1 MSRILFLT
9 SRMLPGYGVDLAVHN
24 LALELKKRGHRIA
37 VLCLESDGSLR
48 GYPIEI
54 VPPRIDYI
62 RAYARAFKAQVI
74 VAHTSPFYEMLPALK
89 ARHRVFA
96 WEYGD
101 PPPQL
106 FPDAAR
112 RAALKHFKVPHVYPM
127 LDGVVAI
134 SKFIARDCEWPAS
147 KIIYCGCDHMA
158 DLGPKPMPSEETT
171 RRPPPLRVG
180 TLMRLG
186 QGEALYKGNQSFRD
200 LSRSLREGGVEIE
213 CHVMGRGSQADAL
226 EFEREGIHVH
236 LNASDAEKQRYLRDL
251 DIFVSLS
258 TWEGF
263 NLPLVEAEAM
273 GTVGLAL
280 NLSAHP
286 EVTPF
291 VFDTLEDVKQFVES
305 CARDR
310 TILFERG
317 ARAYQYVRARF
328 RWSDTADEWLAWTG
342 LPREASDFRE
352 SLSPIER
359 LSVIVFLS
367 QARLRDQGFSALLV
381 SIWKNAIQMLSR
393 PFGR

>member
-24 LALELKKRGHRIA
+24 IALQLKRRGHRIA
-37 VLCLESDGSLR
+37 VVCLGSDGSFC

-54 VPPRIDYI
+54 LPARIDYI
-62 RAYARAFKAQVI
+62 RAYARAFKAEVI

-89 ARHRVFA
+89 ARYRVFA

-101 PPPQL
+101 PPPEL

-112 RAALKHFKVPHVYPM
+112 RLAVKQFKVPNVYPM

-134 SKFIARDCEWPAS
+134 SKFIARDCGWLAS
-147 KIIYCGCDHMA
+147 KIIYCGCDHVP
-158 DLGPKPMPSEETT
+158 DLGSKGMPPDEPT
-171 RRPPPLRVG
+171 RRWAPLRVG

-200 LSRSLREGGVEIE
+200 LCRCLRDGGLEIE
-213 CHVMGRGSQADAL
+213 CHVMGRGSQTDAL

-236 LNASDAEKQRYLRDL
+236 LNASDEEKQRYLRDL

-263 NLPLVEAEAM
+263 NLPLVEAQAM

-280 NLSAHP
+280 NLGAHP

-291 VFDTLEDVKQFVES
+291 VFDTLEDVQHFVES

-310 TILFERG
+310 RLLCERG
-317 ARAYQYVRARF
+317 AHAYQYVRSRF
-328 RWSDTADEWLAWTG
+328 RWSEAADEWLAWTG
-342 LPREASDFRE
+342 LPSVASDFRE

-359 LSVIVFLS
+359 AAVIVF
-367 QARLRDQGFSALLV
+367 QRQVRLRGQL
-381 SIWKNAIQMLSR
+381 INAFKKINR
-393 PFGR
+393 KFP